1 MMMMMMM
8 MMRCDDDDISLTHTA
23 VSCLIFYIF
32 MYGWCVWCVCG
43 VCVHIYDD
51 DVTESIFKMKI
62 DNFLQYADRWTMM
75 PSMPQFEAVSYALKK
90 VCIGII
96 FFKNSTILWF
106 YLFYEDLW
114 IGNSVLKLLARG
126 RFHFI
131 SERSCFSK
139 VGIKL
144 HEFWS
149 RL

>member
-1 MMMMMMM
+1 M
-8 MMRCDDDDISLTHTA
+8 MMRCDVMMMMISHTQH
-23 VSCLIFYIF
+23 SSFMFLYI
-32 MYGWCVWCVCG
+32 YVWLVCVCVCC
-43 VCVHIYDD
+43 VCVYDDD

-62 DNFLQYADRWTMM
+62 DNFLQYAERWTMM
-75 PSMPQFEAVSYALKK
+75 PSIPQFGAVCYALKK

-106 YLFYEDLW
+106 YLFYKDLW
-114 IGNSVLKLLARG
+114 IGSSVLKLLARA

-139 VGIKL
+139 VGVKL

>member
-1 MMMMMMM
+1 MRWWWWDVMMM
-8 MMRCDDDDISLTHTA
+8 ISLSHTA

-32 MYGWCVWCVCG
+32 MYGWCVWY
-43 VCVHIYDD
+43 VCVYIWWWWC
-51 DVTESIFKMKI
+51 
-62 DNFLQYADRWTMM
+62 NFLQYADRWTMM
-75 PSMPQFEAVSYALKK
+75 PSSIPQFETVSYALKK

-106 YLFYEDLW
+106 YLFYKDLW

-139 VGIKL
+139 VGVKL